1 MDKVLHP
8 NTKPYIQLYKR
19 LIFFMLILTSP
30 HNPQF
35 KAMLQNMARKKSR
48 QEHQVMI
55 LEGIHLLQMALN
67 ATPTCAIEQVF
78 VLQTALEKPEVQHV
92 LAQLPAECTV
102 YGLTAALADK
112 LSQLATPSELI
123 AVAKRPQAVARPAG
137 ASAILLENIQDPG
150 NLGTICR
157 AAAAA
162 NVRHIYLSK
171 ECVDAY
177 APKVLRSA
185 MGAHFALSIVE
196 NVDAANLVQN
206 FEGLT
211 LVTHLHATQTVF
223 EANLSG
229 AVCFV
234 FGNEGQGVTP
244 ELAKVCQQAVIIP
257 MPGVAE
263 SLNVAMAATVCLFEQ
278 VRQKMVL

>member
-1 MDKVLHP
+1 
-8 NTKPYIQLYKR
+8 
-19 LIFFMLILTSP
+19 MLILSSLQ
-30 HNPQF
+30 NPQF
-35 KAMLQNMARKKSR
+35 KAMLQQMARKKSR

-78 VLQTALEKPEVQHV
+78 VLQTALENPEVQHL

-102 YGLTAALADK
+102 YGLTAVLADK
-112 LSQLATPSELI
+112 LSQLTTPSELI
-123 AVAKRPQAVARPAG
+123 AVAKRPQTVARPAG

-211 LVTHLHATQTVF
+211 LVTHLHATQTLF
-223 EANLSG
+223 DANLSG

-244 ELAKVCQQAVIIP
+244 ELAQWCQQAVIIP